1 MSQALSIS
9 QVVSTIKKS
18 LESHPALSDIEC
30 VGEISNF
37 YKASSGH
44 WYFSLKDSKAKIDC
58 VMFAS
63 NTLKVATKIQEG
75 DEVIVKGYVS
85 VYAASGKVQIVV
97 SQLSLDGQGALYQK
111 YLQLR
116 DILHKKGYF
125 NQEHKKEIPKYPMKI
140 GVIVGGNS
148 AAQADIQKTLASRWP
163 SAKVLMY
170 ESLVQG
176 ALAPSQLISRL
187 KEADQAQLDV
197 ILLARGGGSLED
209 LWAFNDLELVMTIYE
224 AKTPIITG
232 VGHEIDV
239 TLVDYVADK
248 RGLTPTDAA
257 VIATPNQKEVRN
269 EINLR
274 LNQLNRFV
282 LDKINSK
289 RLEVN
294 HLVKQSVL
302 NRPNALIVDKDYQ
315 LRQNIQQL
323 NQFLHHYQNLSYRFD
338 KTQSKLF
345 EQTRSII
352 YKGHQV
358 LSSLTH
364 QMKRQIDNKQTRFD
378 RKHSLIQKDLLNR
391 KPINK
396 LNQSSS
402 NIYDLRNELI
412 SVINKKIDKAQN
424 KQVLSHQELTL
435 KSPYRLLE
443 KGYIISYQNDR
454 LIRSVSD
461 ININQPIKLVYQDG
475 HVQVKVKEQV

>member
-18 LESHPALSDIEC
+18 LETHPILRELEC

-44 WYFSLKDSKAKIDC
+44 WYFSLKDSSAKIDC

-63 NTLKVATKIQEG
+63 NTLKVKTKIQEG
-75 DEVIVKGYVS
+75 DEVRVNGYVS
-85 VYAASGKVQIVV
+85 VYAASGKVQIVIN
-97 SQLSLDGQGALYQK
+97 QLSLDGQGALYQK
-111 YLQLR
+111 YLELR
-116 DILHKKGYF
+116 DNLHKKGYF
-125 NQEHKKEIPKYPMKI
+125 NQEHKKEIPAYPSRI
-140 GVIVGGNS
+140 GVIVGAQS
-148 AAQADIQKTLASRWP
+148 AAQADILKTLDLRWP
-163 SAKVLMY
+163 SASVVMY

-176 ALAPSQLISRL
+176 ILAPAQLISRL
-187 KEADQAQLDV
+187 KEADQDQLDV

-209 LWAFNDLELVMTIYE
+209 LWAFNDLELVMAIFE

-257 VIATPNQKEVRN
+257 VIATPDRREVKN
-269 EINLR
+269 EIALR
-274 LNQLNRFV
+274 ASQLNR
-282 LDKINSK
+282 LITNKINSN
-289 RLEVN
+289 RLAVN

-302 NRPNALIVDKDYQ
+302 SRPNSLIVDKDYQ
-315 LRQNIQQL
+315 LRQNRHQL

-345 EQTRSII
+345 EQTRLRT
-352 YKGHQV
+352 YQGHQF
-358 LSSLTH
+358 LSSLSH
-364 QMKRQIDNKQTRFD
+364 QIKRKIEMKQSSTERIYSFL
-378 RKHSLIQKDLLNR
+378 HKDLLNMR
-391 KPINK
+391 PTHKLSQSNQRINGIIDDSIK
-396 LNQSSS
+396 LLKS
-402 NIYDLRNELI
+402 
-412 SVINKKIDKAQN
+412 KIEKAQN
-424 KQVLSHQELTL
+424 IQALSHQELTL

-454 LIRSVSD
+454 LIRSIQD
-461 ININQPIKLVYQDG
+461 IKRNQPIKLVYQDG
-475 HVQVKVKEQV
+475 HVEVKVKEQR